1 MTANDGNAG
10 ETRVKQEQQPQQH
23 QQQPSRGK
31 NGRRGNRQQQHR
43 PAYKSK
49 VLGLET
55 AIFSAKGTAAGHNNN
70 VIAIADYL
78 VGPDTKFLYEVG
90 TAIRTRTNQTI
101 AEPADPGKDATT
113 HSEDSMSQVDSRS
126 LVDGQDQLVD

>member
-78 VGPDTKFLYEVG
+78 VGPDTKFLYAKSG
-90 TAIRTRTNQTI
+90 RPSARGPTKPSPSQRTQART
-101 AEPADPGKDATT
+101 PGPP
-113 HSEDSMSQVDSRS
+113 S
-126 LVDGQDQLVD
+126 